1 MADRPTCATPEAF
14 TADTPDDLFVVG
26 YSEGRPP
33 ILGHVNR
40 DFTKM
45 FGLAG
50 EVAVLDRR
58 RGRWRACTHFF
69 VVPEPDAEKDTT
81 DG

>member
-1 MADRPTCATPEAF
+1 MSRPTCATPEAF
-14 TADTPDDLFVVG
+14 TTDTPDGLFVVG
-26 YSEGRPP
+26 YSDGRPP

-58 RGRWRACTHFF
+58 RGRWRACTHY
-69 VVPEPDAEKDTT
+69 VAVHEPMTEKEPT